1 MTALLRGNEYS
12 ISDLPAG
19 PVKSFETN
27 SLRSNN
33 PVEDSHSEAMV
44 SNGEGYLFGIYDG
57 HGGAACGQVT
67 AKRLQNYV
75 AAGLLNQADLEAHLK
90 CVAEA
95 VRSNNSSPTPELLP
109 CIQTLNEQFEL
120 VQDLR
125 DIYMKSY
132 HEYLSKLAQ
141 NFHHSSDPPNENIE
155 RVLTEAFN
163 SLDADMSREALPCP
177 VNGVNM
183 KTLTVAMS
191 GCVAVVAHIDG
202 PHLHVAYSGHV
213 YIHILNILRCG
224 KMFERVGKCLTARG
238 KIFVRVGKYFSAWEN
253 ICQHGKLFVNV
264 GKCMYACP
272 R

>member
-1 MTALLRGNEYS
+1 MLRGNEYS

-27 SLRSNN
+27 CLRSNN

-44 SNGEGYLFGIYDG
+44 NNGEGYLFGIYDG

-67 AKRLQNYV
+67 AKRLQNYI
-75 AAGLLNQADLEAHLK
+75 AAGLLNQTDLEAHLK

-95 VRSNNSSPTPELLP
+95 VRSNNSATTQELLP
-109 CIQTLNEQFEL
+109 CIQTLHEQFEL

-125 DIYMKSY
+125 DLYMKSY
-132 HEYLSKLAQ
+132 HEYLCKLAQ
-141 NFHHSSDPPNENIE
+141 NFHTASSSSEPPNENIE
-155 RVLTEAFN
+155 RVLTQAFN

-191 GCVAVVAHIDG
+191 GCVAAVAHIDG
-202 PHLHVAYSGHV
+202 PHLHVAYSGLAYMHL
-213 YIHILNILRCG
+213 LNGYLYNLY
-224 KMFERVGKCLTARG
+224 FE
-238 KIFVRVGKYFSAWEN
+238 
-253 ICQHGKLFVNV
+253 
-264 GKCMYACP
+264 
-272 R
+272 